1 MIRLQVLDNALRT
14 TLKRIQSR
22 AEAPARLFRR
32 IWRDQQTKTQLMFS
46 RLGRGD
52 GRYRGEYWPPFARLY
67 IRKTTGQEIPA
78 WGGVP
83 KIRGEGTV
91 KGRKRPSGTR
101 ITPQSLLMRDTGYL
115 ASAAAS
121 AFRIDRRGTRAT
133 IGTPVKYAWKQN
145 EMRRFMKWTRDDRRL
160 YRQWAAKELMQK

>member
-1 MIRLQVLDNALRT
+1 MIRLTVLDTALRAK
-14 TLKRIQSR
+14 LERIQKR
-22 AEAPARLFRR
+22 AEAPIRLFRR
-32 IWRDQQTKTQLMFS
+32 IWRDQRTKTQLMFS
-46 RLGRGD
+46 RLGRGN
-52 GRYRGEYWPPFARLY
+52 GRYRGEHWPPFARLY

-91 KGRKRPSGTR
+91 KGRKRPSGKR
-101 ITPQSLLMRDTGYL
+101 ISSEDLVMRDTGYL

-133 IGTPVKYAWKQN
+133 IGTPVKYARRQN
-145 EMRRFMKWTRDDRRL
+145 ELRRFMKWTRDDRIL
-160 YRQWAAKELMQK
+160 YRRWAAQELME